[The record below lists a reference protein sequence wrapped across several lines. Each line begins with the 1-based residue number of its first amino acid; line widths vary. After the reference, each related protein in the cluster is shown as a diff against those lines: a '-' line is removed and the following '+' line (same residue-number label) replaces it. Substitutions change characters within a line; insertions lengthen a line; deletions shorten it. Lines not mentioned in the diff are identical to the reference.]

1 MFRNDRQY
9 HRCPISADHPHAVLL
24 VDRRKVSC
32 RLVEVS
38 LGGFAIVASCRIENI
53 QNPIGRLDVQGL
65 AYVVR
70 ISRQE
75 TRGDGVMVALEKV
88 EELPPS
94 TVSVAGR
101 CATGF
106 AWIAAISIVIAA
118 VYYLAGEHANT
129 ALSTI
134 R

>member
-32 RLVEVS
+32 RLIEVS
-38 LGGFAIVASCRIENI
+38 LGGFAVVASRQIENL

-65 AYVVR
+65 SYVVQVT
-70 ISRQE
+70 RQE
-75 TRGDGVMVALEKV
+75 TRGDGVMVALEKI
-88 EELPPS
+88 EEILPN

-101 CATGF
+101 CATGL
-106 AWIAAISIVIAA
+106 AWIAAISIVVAA